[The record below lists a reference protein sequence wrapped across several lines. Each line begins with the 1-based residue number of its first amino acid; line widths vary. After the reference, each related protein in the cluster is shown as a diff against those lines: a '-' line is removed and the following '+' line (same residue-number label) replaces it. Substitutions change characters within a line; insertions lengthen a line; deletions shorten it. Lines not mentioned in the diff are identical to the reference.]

1 MDRAIISTKDE
12 KSQLLVREAKKKAID
27 QGLSFSEVMLIL
39 LGKWLSG
46 EVSIKSKK
54 EVKK

>member
-46 EVSIKSKK
+46 EISVADKK
-54 EVKK
+54 EVRK